1 MSSKLNPVLI
11 VPPYEEVETRVPK
24 LPYKLLPG
32 RIALMQ
38 HPLKASA
45 SGILL
50 AAGTNRAVWVCEKC
64 GEATLREG
72 LRCENC
78 GSFERTECRKSVG
91 STDGHHLEPDL
102 CVVADSQAE
111 SLKQGEV
118 LIVQP
123 ESGARIPAPKEGWD
137 GWDKR
142 DLRLLG
148 LPGMPWEDRILARYT
163 ENGVTPMPGYSLV
176 ERELRSLGS
185 LAIKEAYEPYGT
197 ALSGEGYG
205 ERVVFEMCQFW
216 TFSGLPKSWALVKS
230 QASVKAFSR
239 AG

>member
-11 VPPYEEVETRVPK
+11 VPPYEEVDTRVPK
-24 LPYKLLPG
+24 LPYRLLPG

-78 GSFERTECRKSVG
+78 GSFERTECRKTVG
-91 STDGHHLEPDL
+91 STDGAHLEPDL

-163 ENGVTPMPGYSLV
+163 ENGLTPMPGYLLV
-176 ERELRSLGS
+176 ERALRTNGLLEL
-185 LAIKEAYEPYGT
+185 KEAYEPHGLS
-197 ALSGEGYG
+197 LSGEHQG
-205 ERVVFEMCQFW
+205 ERVVIVGLQFW

-230 QASVKAFSR
+230 QGSVKAFSR